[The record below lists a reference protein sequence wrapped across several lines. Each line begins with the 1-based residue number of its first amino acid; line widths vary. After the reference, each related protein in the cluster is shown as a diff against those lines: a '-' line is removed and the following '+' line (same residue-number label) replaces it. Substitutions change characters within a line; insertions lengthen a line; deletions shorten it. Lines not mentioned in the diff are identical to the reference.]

1 MMEEVAVSNVNVE
14 VFIDSLGAAGAATGA
29 DAGFAG
35 AGVTDVVTTA
45 VVVCRSPV
53 SATLC
58 CVCLR
63 HRNKTA
69 IVVAV
74 LKSGLMIGCVLR
86 KRDQKGQVRSKKGG
100 ES

>member
-35 AGVTDVVTTA
+35 AGVANVVTTA

-63 HRNKTA
+63 HRNKT
-69 IVVAV
+69 
-74 LKSGLMIGCVLR
+74 
-86 KRDQKGQVRSKKGG
+86 KREGDCCRCIENGPYDRMRIEKTGSKRL
-100 ES
+100 SAQ